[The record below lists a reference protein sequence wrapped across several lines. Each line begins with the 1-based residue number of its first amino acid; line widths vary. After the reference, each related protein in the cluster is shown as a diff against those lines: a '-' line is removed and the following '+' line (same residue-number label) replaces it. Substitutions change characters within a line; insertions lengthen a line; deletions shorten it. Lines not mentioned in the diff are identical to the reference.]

1 MGFCVGVALAFQAA
15 FNPAMHWKV
24 KPEVVICHSSD
35 VSVTRA
41 SRAVSYWTHRGYTF
55 GEIRKA
61 TRDYM
66 PCVTG
71 EPSYGQIII
80 DIPSAGFRYGQQLGS
95 TATHWRTDTGEILKA
110 KIEIAGGWESTERVL
125 EHEIGHALG
134 LKDNNET
141 GHIMNKAWI
150 SGGTNSRGTERR

>member
-1 MGFCVGVALAFQAA
+1 MGFCVGVAIAFQVALT
-15 FNPAMHWKV
+15 PAMYWETE
-24 KPEVVICHSSD
+24 PEVVICHSSK

-41 SRAVSYWTHRGYTF
+41 SRAVDYWIRRGYTF

-61 TRDYM
+61 ARDYM
-66 PCVTG
+66 PCITG
-71 EPSYGQIII
+71 EPTYGQILV
-80 DIPSAGFRYGQQLGS
+80 DIPSAGFQYGKQLGLTS
-95 TATHWRTDTGEILKA
+95 TFYRTDTGEILKA
-110 KIEIAGGWESTERVL
+110 KIEIASGWESTERVL
-125 EHEIGHALG
+125 EHELGHALG